1 MTGALRSELRKIF
14 TTRLW
19 WGLLIGVLV
28 VDAALAAL
36 FGLLVGADFGGPPE
50 ASPFGNPNV
59 STLQLVYSAGFAYY
73 ISPLFPLV
81 LGIMLI
87 TTEFR
92 HQTVTATYLAT
103 PRRWVVILAKV
114 VAAAVV
120 GALYAVVHDV
130 AAVAGGAATLIPR
143 GQPTYLGEPEIWQT
157 LGISVVT
164 FVCWVLLG
172 FGFGL
177 LVRNQVAAI
186 MVAVGVAFV
195 AQIALNIV
203 FSVVGWDSVPRW
215 LPGNLSVNML
225 VSDDP
230 TGGAQ
235 AQPQESFSWWVSALI
250 LAGYAAVL
258 TAVGAVLDAR
268 RDIS

>member
-1 MTGALRSELRKIF
+1 MIGTLRSEIRKVF

-36 FGLLVGADFGGPPE
+36 FGLLVGADFGGDPQ
-50 ASPFGNPNV
+50 ASPFANPNV

-103 PRRWVVILAKV
+103 PRRWVVILSKV
-114 VAAAVV
+114 IAAAVV
-120 GALYAVVHDV
+120 GAVYAIVHDV
-130 AAVAGGAATLIPR
+130 ASVVGGALTLVPR

-157 LGISVVT
+157 LGISIIT
-164 FVCWVLLG
+164 FICWVLLG
-172 FGFGL
+172 FALGL

-203 FSVVGWDSVPRW
+203 FSVVGWESVPRW

-225 VSDDP
+225 VTDDP
-230 TGGAQ
+230 TGGTQ
-235 AQPQESFSWWVSALI
+235 DPGQDVFSWWVSGLI
-250 LAGYAAVL
+250 LVGYAAVL
-258 TAVGAVLDAR
+258 TAIGAVLDAR